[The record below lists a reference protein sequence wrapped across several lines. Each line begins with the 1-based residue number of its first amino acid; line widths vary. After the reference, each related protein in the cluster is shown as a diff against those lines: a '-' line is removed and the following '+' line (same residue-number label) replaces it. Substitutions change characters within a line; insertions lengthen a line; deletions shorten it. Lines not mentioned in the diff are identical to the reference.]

1 MRITMSSKQYTM
13 LQLILKEEVYS
24 QGDAALYLQPTF
36 TSCVKRGWL
45 ATELDAKGE
54 VIFKITPAA
63 RATMAQFKS
72 DTVLRTINST
82 ALSTWLDGY
91 VKRSLKRTH
100 KGAA

>member
-13 LQLILKEEVYS
+13 LQLILKEERYS
-24 QGDAALYLQPTF
+24 QGEAAQYLQPTF

-45 ATELDAKGE
+45 ATVLTNQGE
-54 VIFKITPAA
+54 VIFEVTAAA
-63 RATMAQFKS
+63 RAAMVQFKN
-72 DTVLRTINST
+72 DTVLRSFSST
-82 ALSTWLDGY
+82 ALSTWLDNY